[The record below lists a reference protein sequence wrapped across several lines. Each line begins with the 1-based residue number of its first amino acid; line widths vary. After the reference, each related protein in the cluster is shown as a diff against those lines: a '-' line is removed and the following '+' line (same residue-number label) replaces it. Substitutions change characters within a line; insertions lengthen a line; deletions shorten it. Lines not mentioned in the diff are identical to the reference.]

1 MSENNYLDLMQNILE
16 AGEFIENDRTGVG
29 IYSWFG
35 TMLRFDL
42 TQGFPAITTKKL
54 AWRAVVGELLWFLEG
69 SMNVNRLREITFGPG
84 SSKRTIWDDNYDNQ
98 AKNLGYSNG
107 YLGPVYGRQ
116 WRDFQGVDQIQQL
129 IKDINKSKE
138 SGIHNRRLLVSAWNP
153 PELDKMALP
162 PCHYAFQLLILPI
175 P

>member
-1 MSENNYLDLMQNILE
+1 MVRQKCS
-16 AGEFIENDRTGVG
+16 G
-29 IYSWFG
+29 IRRSY
-35 TMLRFDL
+35 
-42 TQGFPAITTKKL
+42 
-54 AWRAVVGELLWFLEG
+54 
-69 SMNVNRLREITFGPG
+69 
-84 SSKRTIWDDNYDNQ
+84 
-98 AKNLGYSNG
+98 LGYSNG